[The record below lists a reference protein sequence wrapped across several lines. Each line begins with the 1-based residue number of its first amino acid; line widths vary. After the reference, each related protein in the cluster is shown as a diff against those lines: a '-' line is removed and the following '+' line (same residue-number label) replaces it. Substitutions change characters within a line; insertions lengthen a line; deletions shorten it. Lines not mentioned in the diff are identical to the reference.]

1 MKKPMSKI
9 RLAIILI
16 SSSSLLLPTF
26 YLISFLHPFSLC
38 AKPSTAA
45 TNTTAFC
52 DTSHE
57 RYDTCFLQG
66 DIRIIS
72 NASKLLLIISSASP
86 AATPNATWKIKPFPR
101 KWEAPVMA
109 RTKQLSIIT
118 SETPAAPC
126 TINHTA
132 PAVVFSTGGFSGNF
146 YHDITDI
153 LIPLYVTSHRFHGDV
168 KFLVSDFNAKF
179 VAKYRPVLAR
189 LSGSD
194 VINLDGDNG
203 VHCFREV
210 HVGLINN
217 KEFGIDTTKPPPGIS
232 MNGFRQFLRSSF
244 SLSRNRVARN
254 RGRRK
259 PRLLI
264 QLRKGSRELVNSREV
279 ISMTKR
285 LGFKVIVAGAEDTKN
300 LTSFSAAVNSVDALL
315 GVHGAGLSNMVFL
328 PDGAAVVQIIPWG
341 GLKWACRFSFGDPAA
356 GMGLKYFEYE
366 IKEEESSLIEQYPR
380 NHSVFTNPA
389 EIHKQGWNMLWYVF
403 LEKQRVKVDL
413 RRLRAVL
420 AEVLRWIQTGEE
432 KNLHFMIQ

>member
-1 MKKPMSKI
+1 
-9 RLAIILI
+9 
-16 SSSSLLLPTF
+16 
-26 YLISFLHPFSLC
+26 
-38 AKPSTAA
+38 
-45 TNTTAFC
+45 
-52 DTSHE
+52 
-57 RYDTCFLQG
+57 
-66 DIRIIS
+66 
-72 NASKLLLIISSASP
+72 
-86 AATPNATWKIKPFPR
+86 
-101 KWEAPVMA
+101 MA

-210 HVGLINN
+210 HVVWVAAHTSPYVGPPLTTLVGCGPPSRCWMGCLPGAPGFAPGMVAGELHGLINN

-264 QLRKGSRELVNSREV
+264 QLRKGSRELVNSGEV
-279 ISMTKR
+279 ISMSKR
-285 LGFKVIVAGAEDTKN
+285 LGFKVIVAGSEDTKN